1 MIDRS
6 ARGELLTEGLSIMLE
21 VTRSLAAPF
30 DLMSMLA
37 AVTAAARQVL
47 RAERSSVWLHDAA
60 AGELVLEVSSDI
72 RHVRI
77 PVGIG
82 LVGACARDRQLR
94 RRCLR

>member
-1 MIDRS
+1 MTDRS
-6 ARGELLTEGLSIMLE
+6 ARGDLSTEDLAILLE

-60 AGELVLEVSSDI
+60 AGELVLEV
-72 RHVRI
+72 
-77 PVGIG
+77 
-82 LVGACARDRQLR
+82 
-94 RRCLR
+94 

>member
-1 MIDRS
+1 MS
-6 ARGELLTEGLSIMLE
+6 TEDLSILLE

-60 AGELVLEVSSDI
+60 AGEFVLEVSSDI

>member
-1 MIDRS
+1 MTDRS
-6 ARGELLTEGLSIMLE
+6 ARGNLSTDDLAILLE

-60 AGELVLEVSSDI
+60 AGERS
-72 RHVRI
+72 
-77 PVGIG
+77 
-82 LVGACARDRQLR
+82 ARST
-94 RRCLR
+94 